1 MNSEITEIDSE
12 PIDWDKRHKKKT
24 KKVLESLPEA
34 TYFEEFERINR
45 ILTHSIHS
53 HLILYHKNKI
63 KKLDERNKGKNP
75 FIAKK
80 GQFGVTTLPCL
91 TREAVDVV
99 KYRGWWTTMG
109 G

>member
-1 MNSEITEIDSE
+1 MTQGSHHLIGVFGLKGPHMNSEITEIDSE

-63 KKLDERNKGKNP
+63 
-75 FIAKK
+75 
-80 GQFGVTTLPCL
+80 
-91 TREAVDVV
+91 
-99 KYRGWWTTMG
+99 
-109 G
+109 